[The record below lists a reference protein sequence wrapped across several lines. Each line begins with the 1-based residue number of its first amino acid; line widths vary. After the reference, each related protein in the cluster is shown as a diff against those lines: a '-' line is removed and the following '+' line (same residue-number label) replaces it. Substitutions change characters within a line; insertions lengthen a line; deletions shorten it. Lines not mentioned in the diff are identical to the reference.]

1 MNKGE
6 KLKDIVVIRVI
17 LIVLLVLYHSFA
29 IFNGAW
35 ESPVHLNLNTPAY
48 WWIASLSYSFMLE
61 TFVFISGYILGYQES
76 FKGLNIYTFQNLVLK
91 KGKRLLLP
99 SISFSIIYYVIFF
112 DFDNSGIEILYSIL
126 NGCGHLWFLPML
138 FWCFI
143 LMFLLHKIGIKNK
156 KVIFY
161 FSIFISLFSIVPFPF
176 RLTNT
181 MYYFFFFFMGYCMSF
196 KKNIICYFIKLK
208 YIFVSILCFGF
219 LFYYTKSHDILLI
232 SNELSVTKR
241 LVTNFTRL
249 ICSISGVI
257 MLYLMVNFFLKYK
270 IISVNSF
277 LIRVG
282 SYCFGIYIFQQ
293 FILKFLYYKT
303 ALPLVINIWL
313 LPWICFIITLGLSFI
328 LCYYFVKTKVGKLL
342 IG

>member
-1 MNKGE
+1 MNNQE

-35 ESPVHLNLNTPAY
+35 ESPIHLNLNISVY
-48 WWIASLSYSFMLE
+48 WWIASFSYSFMLE

-112 DFDNSGIEILYSIL
+112 DFDKSVIEILYSIL

-143 LMFLLHKIGIKNK
+143 LMFLLHKIGYKNK

-161 FSIFISLFSIVPFPF
+161 ISIFISLFSIVPLPF

-196 KKNIICYFIKLK
+196 KRNVICHFFKLEYILVTII
-208 YIFVSILCFGF
+208 CFGF
-219 LFYYTKSHDILLI
+219 LFCYTKRNDILVI
-232 SNELSVTKR
+232 SDEFQVTKR
-241 LVTNFTRL
+241 LVINFYRL
-249 ICSISGVI
+249 VCSIFGVI
-257 MLYLMVNFFLKYK
+257 MLYLIVNFFLKYK

-277 LIRVG
+277 LIRVS

-293 FILKFLYYKT
+293 FILKILYYKT
-303 ALPLVINIWL
+303 TLPLVINIGL

-328 LCYYFVKTKVGKLL
+328 LCYYFVRTKVGKLL